1 MEESKFSERIVE
13 LVRQTKDERARVRKL
28 VNEGRWREAET
39 EPSRSARFAAKQMA
53 KVAPPGAEAIVGTTV
68 DLQGVSFLTEGTQV
82 RRAVAYVEVNDPRE
96 SKAGSGFLV
105 SPRLFLTNQHVISDA
120 DAARSAQIT
129 FDREMDENNVP
140 RPTTTYLLD
149 PNAFALFSPE
159 DELDYALIAVGRR
172 NAGNAELNDFGY
184 CILSDAQDKHVIG
197 MNVNIIQHPRGWP
210 KMIAI
215 RNNLLSHRT
224 DRTLLYETDT
234 LEGTSGSPVYNDYW
248 DLVALHHWGQPFLE
262 RQDDQGRDIPS
273 CVNEG
278 VRISAIYRDL
288 QSRLESLSDAEKA
301 LLSEALSYA
310 NRPVTVSGSKT
321 LSPPKPH
328 SGLSESIDLIASKRR
343 INMETSP
350 DSNELRTTIP
360 LEISIRI
367 GSSDLGRAALISGEA
382 RPRDRVLTRGAEA
395 IQIDHDYGN
404 RPGYDAKFI
413 PGTEVPLP
421 SPNATLS
428 KQIAPLRAEEPNAT
442 SGELKYE
449 HFSIKINK
457 GKRMAMFTATN
468 IDGATY
474 LEVNRKTGQVVSG
487 GSEGETWFKD
497 PRISASYFLDQSFY
511 SDWSHYFDRGHL
523 TRRTDP
529 TWGTDEEAER
539 ANGDTYHFT
548 NCSPQ
553 HFRFNE
559 TTKYWQGA
567 ERYVLENGLLEAG
580 SKKRISVFQGPVF
593 DDTIDFWSDDVQIP
607 SSFFK
612 VIVWKASSGLKSVG
626 LIVDQSQLMSETRK
640 ALGQP
645 REVASVDVRQWRV
658 PITQIEK
665 RTGLNFGETIRKADT
680 IALST
685 QPAVGAEAGIL
696 VHSFEDLLK

>member
-1 MEESKFSERIVE
+1 MQADGGKP
-13 LVRQTKDERARVRKL
+13 K
-28 VNEGRWREAET
+28 
-39 EPSRSARFAAKQMA
+39 RSLYAQLA

-68 DLQGVSFLTEGTQV
+68 DLQGVCFLTEGTQV

-96 SKAGSGFLV
+96 SKVASGFLV
-105 SPRLFLTNQHVISDA
+105 SPSLFLTNQHVISDF
-120 DAARSAQIT
+120 DAARGTQIT

-140 RPTTTYLLD
+140 RSTTTYLLD
-149 PNAFALFSPE
+149 PDAFALFSSE
-159 DELDYALIAVGRR
+159 GELDYALIAVGRR
-172 NAGNAELNDFGY
+172 NAGSGELDEFGY
-184 CILSDAQDKHVIG
+184 CVLSDAQDKHVIG

-215 RNNLLSHRT
+215 RNNLLTHRT

-248 DLVALHHWGQPFLE
+248 DLIALHHWAQPFLE

-288 QSRLESLSDAEKA
+288 QSRLESLPDAQKA
-301 LLSEALSYA
+301 LLGEMLSYA
-310 NRPVTVSGSKT
+310 NRPLTVSGSRT
-321 LSPPKPH
+321 LSPPRPH
-328 SGLSESIDLIASKRR
+328 VRSSESVDLTGSRRR
-343 INMETSP
+343 INMEKAP

-367 GSSDLGRAALISGEA
+367 GSPDVGRTAATPSEA
-382 RPRDRVLTRGAEA
+382 PRHAKVLTRGAEA

-404 RPGYDAKFI
+404 RGGYDPQFI
-413 PGTEVPLP
+413 PGANLLLP
-421 SPNATLS
+421 SPKAALS
-428 KQIAPLRAEEPNAT
+428 KQVAPLHADQPDAA

-449 HFSIKINK
+449 HFSVKMNK
-457 GKRMAMFTATN
+457 SKRMALFTATN

-497 PRISASYFLDQSFY
+497 PRISASYFLDQTFY

-529 TWGTDEEAER
+529 TWGTEDEAER

-567 ERYVLENGLLEAG
+567 ERYVLENGLLETE
-580 SKKRISVFQGPVF
+580 SKKRISVFQGPLF
-593 DDTIDFWSDDVQIP
+593 DDTIDCWSDDVQIP

-612 VIVWKASSGLKSVG
+612 VIVWMGASGLKSVG

-640 ALGQP
+640 ALGGP
-645 REVASVDVRQWRV
+645 KEVASVDVHQWRV
-658 PITQIEK
+658 AVSQIEK
-665 RTGLNFGETIRKADT
+665 RTGLDFGQAIRKADT
-680 IALST
+680 ITSSA
-685 QPAVGAEAGIL
+685 QPTVGEEAGIL
-696 VHSFEDLLK
+696 LHSFEDLLK